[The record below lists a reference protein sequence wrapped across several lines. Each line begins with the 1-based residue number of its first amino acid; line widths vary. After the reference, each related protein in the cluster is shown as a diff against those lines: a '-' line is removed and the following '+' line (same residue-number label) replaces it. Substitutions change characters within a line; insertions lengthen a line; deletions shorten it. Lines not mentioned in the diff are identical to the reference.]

1 MNRTI
6 KRLLKFN
13 IIVIVL
19 LIVISMF
26 FDYTDTSFVKAD
38 EDPIGNY
45 TINSADELKAYSEA
59 YKSGARNP
67 EDKLNIAIKSG
78 SVVSDNGFISIG
90 TESRPFRGTIIA
102 PTTGIDVFHLFNCPL
117 FDYVTTDLKIEG
129 SGEIKIMR
137 ERADINPAPG
147 VITSGSL
154 FANHVIKGSSKAS
167 WKVELV
173 PLNGGTGLEAYN
185 YESLI
190 GDIANEAEVSIEFIN
205 SSTIPVEGTGNQG
218 LICGTLGERARLEV
232 KTSSSGNPISITATG
247 SNSSAGAIVGQ
258 AKDSS
263 TIKLLSA
270 NNTKVELV
278 KSNSGYAGG
287 IAGYAKNVNI
297 EYGDGIT
304 DYVLTGEIDGKLGA
318 GGVFGY
324 YVNDEASRNIT
335 LLNTFSVDS
344 SLTLKSTNYAGSIF
358 GELINN
364 GNMTFDG
371 NKASETLNGHLLSGN
386 YRGGIAGSYKAS
398 SLTNTFEIYN
408 THTLLN
414 TNLSNT
420 SAGLIGLINSAS
432 YIDIHDCTI
441 ESPSGNHINAGL
453 IGSMGEAGPF
463 VNISGTNIINGSG
476 YFDSGLINNASSGV
490 VRIQGVTNLSNCN
503 YESISTSGGLI
514 KHRGSSL
521 VYALG
526 DGIGTYG
533 NWTFVRPN
541 LTNFPDDIAGWGEVL
556 RVDGNILDESD
567 LFTVDTTNH
576 TVTVATEAS
585 TISSITD
592 FAKTALNLQINKG
605 NNGALRFASTKTREQ
620 LLSLNITLGANINL
634 ASTGLLGLLRDEG
647 STDPYKGTFD
657 GNSKTITMTV
667 GEIFGLDYQGNAL
680 SNVSKAG
687 YIVGHGYNGL
697 FSKTNGATITN
708 LTVTAT
714 FNFRHAANTMRL
726 GGVVALANGSLNI
739 NNVTTNITI
748 NYYTS
753 SNFEARFGGAIG
765 EASGRG
771 LNININTN
779 SSLNL
784 EIIDNSTNASSSTYV
799 SGAIGYLKVD
809 EPESNTES
817 NNYSQN
823 ITFNGISASLNY
835 IGNDANNYPSVN
847 KPTLFGGL
855 IANTDVIRYVKDARN
870 VTINNVNLDLDV
882 KGVATANSKFGGI
895 LGIDWLSLDTTITN
909 LIVDANISTRSSSVK
924 NNYGGLTQKLTG
936 SMLVN
941 SITLNSCDYSLPT
954 GASTF
959 GFVTNKTSA
968 HYERVDDKGVIQVE
982 YDVALYLEINNPNY
996 NIGALSFNNG
1006 ENFTTYDELVV
1017 DATLNG
1023 NDITEN
1029 GNSVISIGTSNN
1041 IISTT
1046 GSSYNH
1052 YINKTTYGKNNN
1064 KVLNPNVRYYY
1075 NLEYARSN
1083 TSSGKYN
1090 LLIWTVNEYAHS
1102 SIKDWFVATN
1112 AFTGDIDL
1120 TGISYYPIDVSG
1132 ANLTFSSATIKLNNV
1147 LMEEY
1152 VSLAFTGGS
1161 TLRSTRSSGNQH
1173 YLMHSSLFRNYVG
1186 TITFTSC
1193 VLQGNVEKIANNSC
1207 GFIVSNMLGGSD
1219 SGNAKVTIN
1228 GLTLD
1233 GVYVATSSGANL
1245 STIDYAPLLFNKI
1258 GKNSNVSTKGVS
1270 TTNYSSFA
1278 SIYAASSLYGDV
1290 GDANARAIYLT
1301 FSDIRLDSRES
1312 VATISNFDESYGTTK
1327 SIFSRATLL
1336 NSFSYFGES
1345 NGSYSFRLE
1354 EDWLDSENPIHHV
1367 TYGKEISN
1375 SSQYNDQDKYT
1386 GSEYYVSPV
1395 QFEAGSAYSF
1405 ANGYLPYVYTAYNA
1419 NDKTYEL
1426 VINLSFSSAIKGT
1439 GKYQE
1444 PFVIDDDS
1452 KLKVISNIIAGVD
1465 VGNTVTIELPSDLTG
1480 FNYVPTA
1487 NYTKKTYT
1495 FGTDNFTS
1503 GGSSIS
1509 NANVRKYLCGA
1520 YFVITTSITL
1530 DASYESLGRSDG
1542 YPFRGVIIGRGTPTV
1557 TNNSPNPLIAS
1568 STGAVIKDI
1577 NLEVD
1582 VYKDENTNI
1591 DLAAPLGSDTYAY
1604 VGGVPT
1610 YGAVIAKVMGGDTI
1624 IDNVNVTFTNA
1635 TFNIT
1640 TESSSNYA
1648 TLVPIG
1654 GYIGTLLNG
1663 GVIFRNMKSTNV
1675 GLTTTTFD
1683 KVASDSGYLYVN
1695 PIIGRVIAGFAFH
1708 ETTTYHGLESGATLK
1723 NGLKNYT
1730 IADLTIPSNDSDKLS
1745 VSGTTVNVP
1754 NGEAMFIFASIV
1766 NTGAGSATANASSEQ
1781 NYDSINGFYQAYRTD
1796 TISRAGSYYSTVGT
1810 TNGDD
1815 FNSAK
1820 NDSLINTGLKQIPYI
1835 IRTYTV
1841 KSGSVY
1847 PARSCVRDDG
1857 GTLNITG
1864 DCDIPAGFR
1873 GIGNIYYEHKYL
1885 RTRFATINGTSD
1897 GERYA
1902 YQVTLHMRYLEY
1914 NHKNVSSYRAS
1925 SNNNGVSGTAGFG
1938 LFNHISRAS
1947 GSSKDD
1953 FNKVVAFNDIIL
1965 SGSVFYDVYT
1975 IDGVQ
1980 SAYHFTPYSNDNYQ
1994 DGNNSINGATDNTV
2008 DYHTNLSVGGLV
2020 GYTRNVFNITNVTFN
2035 NLEVEGAKS
2044 AGGLVGFLDLALVE
2058 DKNNLNVCSI
2068 NYNDSATTYG
2078 YVNVIGGLQA
2088 GGLIGRGWGH
2098 YITITGK
2105 NSKTDII
2112 VKNIEMKSVV
2122 PNETGMRYGA
2132 NLITG
2137 AGGLIGSTWS
2147 CRRGGVKVGGATVRD
2162 LNINNINVVGLNS
2175 ESSYIRVRNDSSSNV
2190 TYNNFAGGMI
2200 GTAHGALLRIN
2211 NSSVKNVNIS
2221 ANTAGGFIG
2230 KMTQKYNIY
2239 LTDVSLGDENA
2250 SSNAYSITGTRHA
2263 GGVAGYLVGRDAFY
2277 LNANGV
2283 YINSYNIISSYT
2295 GSTNTECCAGGL
2307 FGIIIGSNKKD
2318 NDANNKPYEL
2328 NNIHIKKCL
2337 IETNYGSTNVYSGT
2351 GTIAGVLTGGTNND
2365 GDVNP
2370 SNGNDF
2376 RVKISGYNV
2385 LFEDNTLKYLQGG
2398 VTDKSNATQNQKIG
2412 EVIGNN
2418 SAGSSIRIVGLAI
2431 KYTGNHEY
2439 CGKICGKNGTNN
2451 NEYGDSTYQVTVNG
2465 VNQNYGKGQ
2474 IIFTD
2479 YNLIQ
2484 TNQAFSNLSDTDVD
2498 CKDPYV
2504 TVNPKVTIGGYD
2516 FMGDAFNL
2524 VREGKIS
2531 IEDLPIIDILSDDPE
2546 NNNASIYSYVGN
2558 MFYSGN
2564 GGATNY
2570 ANAKLAS
2577 HDLSMFASEIAQTE
2591 TARYLD
2597 IDFPVLLIQDSNPN
2611 VYINSYLRMITNSTY
2626 DFSVDSPGHFSV
2638 DIYKMVYNPS
2648 TKQFDKSTSGA
2659 SLQRDNSGF
2668 YTIFNVFDS
2677 GKMQFS
2683 MIDVTFYN
2691 PTSPSETV
2699 FHVYLPVFI
2708 KKVLSYQFDI
2718 AISGGTN
2725 YLESG
2730 YTSKFG
2736 EPLIENIGSPVTAFF
2751 RYTYSRS
2758 AEEWT
2763 NSINGGENVLR
2774 YYKKLLYLNKAN
2786 TSDSLASFNPNT
2798 MLVLTGH
2805 NNGKTYYARLE
2816 DALGNDGYTLDL
2828 SKFKEMVIDNGAASI
2843 DGEEFTPM
2851 YLCDLMELSISA
2863 DASGAFVECS
2873 ENEATIRKF
2882 DAQAGAYRYYRLA
2895 TGEDS
2900 GTKYDIAVTGEE
2912 ISESYYLSIF
2922 TEGGSNYQD
2931 FHYYYITTPTSF
2943 SETEYPA
2950 KVLDTGAHTLVHLIM
2965 GKIFNHDNFN
2975 LNTDTPN
2982 SHITIIT
2989 LENNTVQVNM
2999 SVEFGLRTVEEGID
3013 AGVREY
3019 LLTLISSTPIYQSFL
3034 IEMNRHDGSSI
3045 MKVITGDP
3053 TVSGSYGIDYVLD
3066 GESSLSNSYG
3076 VNDIRLNHN
3085 YAEFVT
3091 NDLSSYFA
3099 SGDKFEIVSSVSF
3112 TYVSS
3117 AAISAQFPGQSDDF
3131 PDNGTTVSGF
3141 SKLSFVRSATASSK
3155 NSVAGREQSP
3165 KVYYS
3170 EDVPEY
3176 AALSL
3181 NPVLDRM
3188 GNITSMGINGLNP
3201 SDAVVATFD
3210 LLAVL
3215 DTTTVRQQIT
3225 GYQSAKINFDL
3236 KQKIDGAYGDSL
3248 DLDTYITAIKIGD
3261 TTLTASQIEN
3271 GEVVIPLS
3279 ALDDNGAYITI
3290 PIITVTVKRGQAMSD
3305 NNLLYT
3311 NYMLTV
3317 AVTLLNGNSDIIS
3330 SSHASNH
3337 IVYTN
3342 ANVVP
3347 DFIDR

>member
-173 PLNGGTGLEAYN
+173 PL
-185 YESLI
+185 I

-232 KTSSSGNPISITATG
+232 KTSSSGNPVSITATG
-247 SNSSAGAIVGQ
+247 SGKSAGALVGY

-364 GNMTFDG
+364 GNMKFDG
-371 NKASETLNGHLLSGN
+371 NKANETLNGRLSSGN
-386 YRGGIAGSYKAS
+386 YRGGIAGSYKAG

-420 SAGLIGLINSAS
+420 SAGLIGLINSANS
-432 YIDIHDCTI
+432 AFIDIHDCTI
-441 ESPSGNHINAGL
+441 ESPSNNHINAGL
-453 IGSMGEAGPF
+453 IGSMGDAGPF
-463 VNISGTNIINGSG
+463 VNISGTIIINGSG

-503 YESISTSGGLI
+503 YESTSTSGGLI
-514 KHRGSSL
+514 KQRGSSL

-526 DGIGTYG
+526 DGIGTNG
-533 NWTFVRPN
+533 SWTFIRPN

-576 TVTVATEAS
+576 TVTVAAEAS
-585 TISSITD
+585 TISNITD
-592 FAKTALNLQINKG
+592 FAKTAINLQINKG
-605 NNGALRFASTKTREQ
+605 NTGALRFASTKTREQ

-657 GNSKTITMTV
+657 GNSKTITMKV
-667 GEIFGLDYQGNAL
+667 GEIYGLDYQGNAL
-680 SNVSKAG
+680 SNDSKAG
-687 YIVGHGYNGL
+687 YIVGHGYSGL

-739 NNVTTNITI
+739 NNVTTNITV
-748 NYYTS
+748 NYYNGG
-753 SNFEARFGGAIG
+753 NFEARFGGAIG
-765 EASGRG
+765 EVSGRG

-809 EPESNTES
+809 EPESNIAS

-835 IGNDANNYPSVN
+835 SGSGANGYPSVN

-855 IANTDVIRYVKDARN
+855 IANTDIIRYVKDARN

-895 LGIDWLSLDTTITN
+895 LGIEWLSLDTTITGLN
-909 LIVDANISTRSSSVK
+909 VDANINTKSSSIS

-941 SITLNSCDYSLPT
+941 SITLNPCNYSLPT

-959 GFVTNKTSA
+959 GFVTNKTSE
-968 HYERVDDKGVIQVE
+968 HYERRDIKGIIEVE
-982 YDVALYLEINNPNY
+982 YDLALYLEVNNPNY

-1017 DATLNG
+1017 DATLND

-1029 GNSVISIGTSNN
+1029 GNSVISIKTSNN
-1041 IISTT
+1041 VISTT
-1046 GSSYNH
+1046 GSNYNH
-1052 YINKTTYGKNNN
+1052 YMNKTTYGKNNN
-1064 KVLNPNVRYYY
+1064 KVSNPNVRYYY

-1090 LLIWTVNEYAHS
+1090 LLIWTVNEYAHY

-1112 AFTGDIDL
+1112 TFTGDIDL

-1161 TLRSTRSSGNQH
+1161 TLRSTRTSGNQH
-1173 YLMHSSLFRNYVG
+1173 YLMHSALFRNYVG

-1193 VLQGNVEKIANNSC
+1193 VLQGNVEKIDNNSC
-1207 GFIVSNMLGGSD
+1207 GFIVSNTLGGSD

-1233 GVYVATSSGANL
+1233 GVYIATSSGANL
-1245 STIDYAPLLFNKI
+1245 STTDYAPLLFNKI

-1270 TTNYSSFA
+1270 TTNYSSFS

-1312 VATISNFDESYGTTK
+1312 VVTISNFDESYGTTK

-1345 NGSYSFRLE
+1345 NGSYSFRIE
-1354 EDWLDSENPIHHV
+1354 EDWVDSENPIHHV

-1405 ANGYLPYVYTAYNA
+1405 ASGYLPYVYTAYNA
-1419 NDKTYEL
+1419 NNKTYEL

-1520 YFVITTSITL
+1520 YYVITTSITL
-1530 DASYESLGRSDG
+1530 DANYDSLGRSDG

-1582 VYKDENTNI
+1582 VDVNGSNNI
-1591 DLAAPLGSDTYAY
+1591 SLAAPAGDVVFAY

-1610 YGAVIAKVMGGDTI
+1610 YGAIIAKVMGGDTI

-1663 GVIFRNMKSTNV
+1663 GVIFRNMKSTYV

-1695 PIIGRVIAGFAFH
+1695 PIIGRVIAGYAFH
-1708 ETTTYHGLESGATLK
+1708 ETTTYHGLESDATLK

-1730 IADLTIPSNDSDKLS
+1730 IADLTIPSREADKLS

-1781 NYDSINGFYQAYRTD
+1781 NYDSINGFYQAYRSD
-1796 TISRAGSYYSTVGT
+1796 TISRAGSYYSSVGT

-1820 NDSLINTGLKQIPYI
+1820 NDSLIGAGLKQIPYI

-1914 NHKNVSSYRAS
+1914 DHKNVSSYRAS
-1925 SNNNGVSGTAGFG
+1925 SNNNGASGTAGFG
-1938 LFNHISRAS
+1938 LFNHIYRTDSNGNADY
-1947 GSSKDD
+1947 SKTVT
-1953 FNKVVAFNDIIL
+1953 FNNIIL

-1975 IDGVQ
+1975 VGGVQ
-1980 SAYHFTPYSNDNYQ
+1980 STYLFSKYDGDNYQ
-1994 DGNNSINGATDNTV
+1994 NGNTSIRDATENTV
-2008 DYHTNLSVGGLV
+2008 NYHTNLSAGGLIGV
-2020 GYTRNVFNITNVTFN
+2020 ARNVFNITNVTFN
-2035 NLEVEGAKS
+2035 KLEVEGAKS
-2044 AGGLVGFLDLALVE
+2044 AGGLVGFLDNADETKLLSA
-2058 DKNNLNVCSI
+2058 CQI
-2068 NYNDSATTYG
+2068 NYDDTATTYG
-2078 YVNVIGGLQA
+2078 YVNVVGGLQA
-2088 GGLIGRGWGH
+2088 GGLIGRAWGH
-2098 YITITGK
+2098 HIKITGK
-2105 NSKTDII
+2105 TGKTDII
-2112 VKNIEMKSVV
+2112 VKNIEMKSAV
-2122 PNETGMRYGA
+2122 PNETGMVYGA
-2132 NLITG
+2132 NLTTG
-2137 AGGLIGSTWS
+2137 AGGIIGTSWS
-2147 CRRGGVKVGGATVRD
+2147 ARKKGNSVGGATVRD
-2162 LNINNINVVGLNS
+2162 LFVNNINVIGLDN
-2175 ESSYIRVRNDSSSNV
+2175 EASYIRVKNDSSSNV
-2190 TYNNFAGGMI
+2190 TYENYAGGI
-2200 GTAHGALLRIN
+2200 IASAHGALLKIN
-2211 NSSVKNVNIS
+2211 NCSVQKINIS
-2221 ANTAGGFIG
+2221 ANSAGGFIG

-2239 LTDVSLGDENA
+2239 LTDISLGTENA
-2250 SSNAYSITGTRHA
+2250 SSNDYSITGTRQA
-2263 GGVAGYLVGRDAFY
+2263 GGVAGHLVGRDAFY

-2283 YINSYNIISSYT
+2283 YVNSYNIISSYT
-2295 GSTNTECCAGGL
+2295 GSTNTVCCAGGL
-2307 FGIIIGSNKKD
+2307 FGIVTGNNKND

-2337 IETNYGSTNVYSGT
+2337 IETNYGSLSNDYSGT
-2351 GTIAGVLTGGTNND
+2351 GTIAGALSGGRGNVND
-2365 GDVNP
+2365 ITP
-2370 SNGNDF
+2370 SNTNAC

-2398 VTDKSNATQNQKIG
+2398 VTDKSTATLNQTIG

-2418 SAGSSIRIVGLAI
+2418 CAGSSIRIVGLAI
-2431 KYTGNHEY
+2431 KYTGDHEY
-2439 CGKICGKNGTNN
+2439 CGKICGKKGTDN
-2451 NEYGDSTYQVTVNG
+2451 NEYGDSTYQVKVNG

-2498 CKDPYV
+2498 SKDPYV

-2558 MFYSGN
+2558 MNYSGN
-2564 GGATNY
+2564 SGATNY

-2638 DIYKMVYNPS
+2638 DIYKMVYNPT
-2648 TKQFDKSTSGA
+2648 TKVFDKSTSGA

-2699 FHVYLPVFI
+2699 FHVYLPIFI

-2730 YTSKFG
+2730 YTPKFG

-2774 YYKKLLYLNKAN
+2774 YYKKSLYLNKAN

-2816 DALGNDGYTLDL
+2816 DALGSDGYTLDL
-2828 SKFKEMVIDNGAASI
+2828 SKFKEMVIDNGTASI

-2900 GTKYDIAVTGEE
+2900 GTKYEITVTGEE

-3013 AGVREY
+3013 AGVRDY

-3066 GESSLSNSYG
+3066 GVSSLSNSYG

-3141 SKLSFVRSATASSK
+3141 SKLSFARNATASSK

-3236 KQKIDGAYGDSL
+3236 KQKINGAYGDSL
-3248 DLDTYITAIKIGD
+3248 DLNTYITAIKIGD